1 MPELLL
7 FTDPAAL
14 DEREFLDIFLESS
27 LKNAPRWYPELS
39 PEDALKKYES
49 GFMDYIRNAFFAEG
63 GILAVLTDA
72 GHYRSSLR
80 LHPQGEAEYMPE
92 ALETRPDSRGKG
104 YGKELMIQTIK
115 ALEEKFGAIT
125 LNSFTWKTNY
135 ASLATHR
142 AAGFARIHE
151 YYIEDGVKDE
161 NCVTL
166 LYKTKR

>member
-27 LKNAPRWYPELS
+27 LKNAPSWYPELS

-49 GFMDYIRNAFFAEG
+49 GFMDYIRNNFFAEG

-72 GHYRSSLR
+72 GHYRSSL
-80 LHPQGEAEYMPE
+80 
-92 ALETRPDSRGKG
+92 DSRGKG